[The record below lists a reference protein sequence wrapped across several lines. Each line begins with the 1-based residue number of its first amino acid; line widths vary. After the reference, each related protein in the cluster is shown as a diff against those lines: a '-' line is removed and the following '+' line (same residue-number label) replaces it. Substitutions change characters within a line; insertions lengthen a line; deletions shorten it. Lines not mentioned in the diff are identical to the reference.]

1 MFTKYVKYL
10 NTRIRNMKGLIMS
23 IEPSGPGDKFLI
35 CLLKEVKEESCRH
48 VLEDDPLQNNCK
60 NLQKIQKIPW
70 IPYNP
75 KPKKPSMQIWYE
87 IDGSMTRNR
96 HILNKSTI

>member
-60 NLQKIQKIPW
+60 NLQKNSKYHESLIIHSPR
-70 IPYNP
+70 N
-75 KPKKPSMQIWYE
+75 QICKFDMKLME
-87 IDGSMTRNR
+87 A
-96 HILNKSTI
+96 

>member
-60 NLQKIQKIPW
+60 NLQKKFKKYHESLIIQSPR
-70 IPYNP
+70 N
-75 KPKKPSMQIWYE
+75 QICKFDMKLME
-87 IDGSMTRNR
+87 A
-96 HILNKSTI
+96 